1 MIRRRRVCGRRRCFN
16 PTRLSAGNE
25 MSVRPCPE
33 LYAHCFNPTRLSA
46 GNEIYLES
54 AAGEKVIMF
63 QSNPA
68 IRRE

>member
-1 MIRRRRVCGRRRCFN
+1 MLAPHPLALPPRFNPTRLSAGNEIPTDSTTPGCRPCFN

-25 MSVRPCPE
+25 M
-33 LYAHCFNPTRLSA
+33 AD
-46 GNEIYLES
+46 I
-54 AAGEKVIMF
+54 AADKTVITMF